1 MIVLSVKNL
10 YKSYKSYKSNLW
22 RVLHYFG
29 FGAKPSSQIDILKGV
44 SFEIPAGQAVGIIG
58 QNGAGKSTLL
68 KIISKTLGAS
78 SGKVEVNGK
87 ICAIL
92 ELGMGFAPD
101 LSGRANVY
109 QTASVFGHSKNEI
122 DEKIKYIE
130 EFAEIG
136 EYFDR
141 PVRLYSSG
149 MQVRLAF
156 AVATAW
162 RPDILIIDE
171 ALSVGDAYFQNKSFL
186 RIQQMKELGT
196 TLLLVSHDLSAI
208 VAVCERAILI
218 EKGQILKDGKPNE
231 VLDFYNALISQK
243 EGVEIQEKEDENG
256 KINVISGNGK
266 ASIVDAYILNEN
278 NEKIDKF
285 ACGDRVKICFEI
297 LAKED
302 IDDLVN
308 GFMIRTKHGV
318 EVYGINTSYMKIP
331 LSIKAGKKELISYEI
346 ELNIGVNI
354 YSLSASLHSTLGHTD
369 QNYFWQENIF
379 SFEVIN
385 LNYDKFAGYAFLRPV
400 LKTTLLEGKYGIQ

>member
-10 YKSYKSYKSNLW
+10 YKSYKNYKSNLW

-29 FGAKPSSQIDILKGV
+29 LSTKPSSQIDILKGI
-44 SFEIPAGQAVGIIG
+44 SFEIEAGQAVGIIG

-68 KIISKTLGAS
+68 KIISKTLGIS
-78 SGKVEVNGK
+78 SGQVEVNGK

-92 ELGMGFAPD
+92 ELGMGFLPE
-101 LSGRANVY
+101 LTGRANVY
-109 QTASVFGHSKNEI
+109 QTASVFGHSRDEI
-122 DEKIKYIE
+122 DEKIKEIE

-186 RIQQMKELGT
+186 RIKQMKELGT

-208 VAVCERAILI
+208 VAVCERAILL
-218 EKGQILKDGKPNE
+218 EKGEILKDGKPSE

-243 EGVEIQEKEDENG
+243 EGVEIKEQTDENG
-256 KINVISGNGK
+256 QINVISGNGK
-266 ASIVDAYILNEN
+266 AKLMSARILNEK
-278 NEKIDKF
+278 NEEVYKIQVNQRVKF
-285 ACGDRVKICFEI
+285 AFTFKAFEA
-297 LAKED
+297 LN
-302 IDDLVN
+302 DLVF
-308 GFMIRTKHGV
+308 GFLIKTRVGV
-318 EVYGINTSYMKIP
+318 EVYGTNTFLQKIQMD
-331 LSIKAGKKELISYEI
+331 LKENEEKEI
-346 ELNIGVNI
+346 IFEFDMDLGVGI
-354 YSLSASLHSTLGHTD
+354 YSASTALHSGIFHTAN
-369 QNYFWQENIF
+369 NYEWKENAL
-379 SFEVIN
+379 SFEV
-385 LNYDKFAGYAFLRPV
+385 LDDKNDFKGICH
-400 LKTTLLEGKYGIQ
+400 LKPEISFKD

>member
-22 RVLHYFG
+22 RVFHYLG
-29 FGAKPSSQIDILKGV
+29 LGAKPSSQIDILKGV
-44 SFEIPAGQAVGIIG
+44 SFEIEAGQAVGIIG

-68 KIISKTLGAS
+68 KIISKTLGIS
-78 SGKVEVNGK
+78 SGQVEVNGK

-92 ELGMGFAPD
+92 ELGMGFLPE
-101 LSGRANVY
+101 LTGRANVY
-109 QTASVFGHSKNEI
+109 QTASVFGHSKDEI
-122 DEKIKYIE
+122 DEKIKEIE

-186 RIQQMKELGT
+186 RIKQMKELGT

-208 VAVCERAILI
+208 VAVCQRAILL
-218 EKGQILKDGKPNE
+218 EKGEILKDGKPSE

-243 EGVEIQEKEDENG
+243 EGVKIQQEKSENG
-256 KINVISGNGK
+256 EISTISGNGK
-266 ASIVDAYILNEN
+266 AKLISARILNEKD
-278 NEKIDKF
+278 EEIYKIQVGQKVKF
-285 ACGDRVKICFEI
+285 AFTFKAFEN
-297 LAKED
+297 LN
-302 IDDLVN
+302 DLVF
-308 GFMIRTKHGV
+308 GFLIKTRVGV
-318 EVYGINTSYMKIP
+318 EVYGTNTFLQKIQMD
-331 LSIKAGKKELISYEI
+331 LKQNEQKEIIFEFDMDL
-346 ELNIGVNI
+346 GVGVYN
-354 YSLSASLHSTLGHTD
+354 ASTALHSGIFHTEN
-369 QNYFWQENIF
+369 NYEWKENAL
-379 SFEVIN
+379 SFEV
-385 LNYDKFAGYAFLRPV
+385 LDDKNDFKGICH
-400 LKTTLLEGKYGIQ
+400 LKPEISFKE

>member
-22 RVLHYFG
+22 RVFHYLG
-29 FGAKPSSQIDILKGV
+29 LGAKPSSQIDILKGV
-44 SFEIPAGQAVGIIG
+44 SFEIEAGQAVGIIG

-68 KIISKTLGAS
+68 KIISKTLGIS
-78 SGKVEVNGK
+78 SGQVEVNGK

-92 ELGMGFAPD
+92 ELGMGFLPE
-101 LSGRANVY
+101 LTGRANVY
-109 QTASVFGHSKNEI
+109 QTASVFGHSKDEI
-122 DEKIKYIE
+122 DEKIKEIE

-186 RIQQMKELGT
+186 RIKQMKELGT

-208 VAVCERAILI
+208 VAVCERAILL
-218 EKGQILKDGKPNE
+218 EKGEILKDGKPSE

-243 EGVEIQEKEDENG
+243 EGVEIQQEKSENG
-256 KINVISGNGK
+256 EISTISGNGK
-266 ASIVDAYILNEN
+266 AKLISAKILNEK
-278 NEKIDKF
+278 NEEVYKIQVNQRVKF
-285 ACGDRVKICFEI
+285 AFTFKAFEN
-297 LAKED
+297 LN
-302 IDDLVN
+302 DLVF
-308 GFMIRTKHGV
+308 GFLIKTRVGV
-318 EVYGINTSYMKIP
+318 EVYGTNTFLQKIQID
-331 LSIKAGKKELISYEI
+331 LKQNEQKEIIFEFDMNL
-346 ELNIGVNI
+346 GV
-354 YSLSASLHSTLGHTD
+354 
-369 QNYFWQENIF
+369 
-379 SFEVIN
+379 
-385 LNYDKFAGYAFLRPV
+385 
-400 LKTTLLEGKYGIQ
+400 